1 MQKRTRN
8 EWKKILTGIKEILDI
23 DIKTRDINSIEKI
36 KETARNIAFQF
47 ARENKALD
55 PVAMSEERH
64 IKAQIELIK
73 SERDKYKKLYEE
85 TVNANNNLINKYENQ
100 KNKSWFKK
108 IWR

>member
-23 DIKTRDINSIEKI
+23 DIKTRDINSTEKI
-36 KETARNIAFQF
+36 KETVKKIAFQ
-47 ARENKALD
+47 L
-55 PVAMSEERH
+55 
-64 IKAQIELIK
+64 QLLK

>member
-23 DIKTRDINSIEKI
+23 DIKTRDINSTEKI
-36 KETARNIAFQF
+36 KETVKNIAFQF
-47 ARENKALD
+47 ARENKILD
-55 PVAMSEERH
+55 PITMSEERH

-85 TVNANNNLINKYENQ
+85 TVNTNNNLINKYENQ